1 MLWKSDSYFILT
13 KFFDDLSLKHKYTC
27 SLLTEAGTGGVL
39 LKKVF
44 WKITR
49 NSQENTCVGVT
60 FLMNLKAWGFFT

>member
-13 KFFDDLSLKHKYTC
+13 KFFDDLSLNHKYTC

-44 WKITR
+44 WKITQ
-49 NSQENTCVGVT
+49 NSQENT
-60 FLMNLKAWGFFT
+60 